1 MTKKTIKEIKVLLK
15 DLDSN
20 IESGANTSFE
30 YWKASKLIHE
40 HLVNVY
46 AYNAENPDLGYMVYR
61 KEAFKI
67 FNDNLHY
74 LFLAIQQKNI
84 EIKSFELAYSKLLRN
99 FVDLKSFFKDLQGE
113 YITTT
118 PKKIKQF
125 SHVLTCT
132 NDFLSI
138 VEKHIELIEESAKK
152 L

>member
-1 MTKKTIKEIKVLLK
+1 MTKKSIKEIELLLK
-15 DLDSN
+15 GLDSN
-20 IESGANTSFE
+20 IKDALSASFT

-46 AYNAENPDLGYMVYR
+46 TYNSEKPDFEYILYR

-84 EIKSFELAYSKLLRN
+84 NIKSFMPAYSCLLEN
-99 FVDLKSFFKDLQGE
+99 FICLKSFLKDMQGE

-118 PKKIKQF
+118 PKKTKQF
-125 SHVLTCT
+125 QQVVACT
-132 NDFLSI
+132 NEFLLI
-138 VEKHIELIEESAKK
+138 VEKHFELLEERAKK